1 MAVRIGID
9 VGGTFTKAVACD
21 STTGEVV
28 ARSIVPTSHGAVN
41 GLAQG
46 VVEALASTAQ
56 QVEARGLGPI
66 QLVSHSTTQAVNALL
81 EGDTAIV
88 GILGIG
94 RRPDLKK
101 ARSRTAVGEIRLAPG
116 RRLVTRHS
124 FIDAS
129 DGLNED
135 QVKTVLHDLVED
147 GAEVVCV
154 SEAFGVEDARG
165 EWLALEVAEELGVPA
180 CAGNELTGLY
190 GLEMR
195 TVTAAINAS
204 ILPAAVRTARF
215 VADAVAKDAPG
226 VPLLVMRGDGG
237 VVDLFTMERHPI
249 LTAFS
254 GPAASVAGALRHLSV
269 ADGVVVEVGGT
280 STNVS
285 IIQRG
290 RPILSYIRV
299 LDHVTSVRS
308 IDVRVVGVAGG
319 SLMRV
324 RKRLGRVSV
333 TDVGPRSAHIAGLP
347 YACFADVDEL
357 THAEPRLIA
366 PRPGDPDEYLVLETP
381 EGRRYALTVTCA
393 ANALDSVPSDAYARA
408 DVAAARAAFEAAAL
422 WMGRDWA
429 SLARTVIDTAAN
441 EVARV
446 IDEAMREHR
455 LSKPEVVG
463 LGGGAGALVPPTAQS
478 LGLEWQ
484 IPPDAEVISSVGDAL
499 SMVRVEIERTL
510 VNPDSAAIESLHRS
524 AEEAALNAGA
534 AASTIQV
541 ESEAVP
547 ERGALRV
554 VAYGALALEAGKSR
568 EQVDA
573 SGEQRTAERALGV
586 GATFIA
592 RTSSYSV
599 YAGQGRSQRRYLVID
614 STGSV
619 VADVTGT
626 ALTGTGVEVAAALE
640 ERVPALSRY
649 FGPLKVAPAVR
660 VIRGS
665 RLTDLTLISRPE
677 EALQAAV
684 TECSL
689 AHEGPVI
696 ALLSR
701 D

>member
-1 MAVRIGID
+1 MAVKIGVD

-21 STTGEVV
+21 ATTGRVV

-41 GLAQG
+41 GVAQG
-46 VVEALASTAQ
+46 IVEALASTAQ
-56 QVEARGLGPI
+56 QVDAEGLGPI

-94 RRPDLKK
+94 RRPDLRK

-129 DGLNED
+129 EGLNKD
-135 QVKTVLHDLVED
+135 RIRMVLHGLVED

-154 SEAFGVEDARG
+154 SEAFGVDDARG

-195 TVTAAINAS
+195 TVTSAINAS
-204 ILPAAVRTARF
+204 ILPAAVRTARL
-215 VADAVAKDAPG
+215 VAEAVAKDAPG

-237 VVDLFTMERHPI
+237 AVDLSTMERDPI

-285 IIQRG
+285 TIQRG
-290 RPILSYIRV
+290 RPVLSYIRV

-324 RKRLGRVSV
+324 RRRLGRANVA
-333 TDVGPRSAHIAGLP
+333 DVGPRSAHIAGLP
-347 YACFADVDEL
+347 YACFTDAEEL
-357 THAEPRLIA
+357 IHAEPGLIA
-366 PRPGDPDEYLVLETP
+366 PRPGDPDEYLVLVTP
-381 EGRRYALTVTCA
+381 QGRRVALTVTCA
-393 ANALDSVPSDAYARA
+393 SNALDLVPPDAYARA
-408 DVAAARAAFEAAAL
+408 EGAGARAAFEVAARWMGTDWRSLAQTVMEAAARKVA
-422 WMGRDWA
+422 G
-429 SLARTVIDTAAN
+429 VIHDS
-441 EVARV
+441 
-446 IDEAMREHR
+446 MREHK
-455 LSKPEVVG
+455 LDDPQVIG
-463 LGGGAGALVPPTAQS
+463 LGGGAGTLVPAAAQA
-478 LGLEWQ
+478 LGLEWN
-484 IPPDAEVISSVGDAL
+484 IPPDAEVIASVGDAL
-499 SMVRVEIERTL
+499 SMVRVELERTL
-510 VNPDSAAIESLHRS
+510 VDPDRGAIESLHRS
-524 AEEAALNAGA
+524 AEEAAVGAGA
-534 AASTIQV
+534 EASTIRV
-541 ESEAVP
+541 ESQAVP
-547 ERGALRV
+547 ERRALRV
-554 VAYGALALEAGKSR
+554 VAYGSLALEAGRSR
-568 EQVDA
+568 EQVDPEVEHRA
-573 SGEQRTAERALGV
+573 AAQTLGAPVSLIGRT
-586 GATFIA
+586 T
-592 RTSSYSV
+592 SYSV
-599 YAGQGRSQRRYLVID
+599 YASDGRAQKRFVVVDRS
-614 STGSV
+614 GSV
-619 VADVTGT
+619 IVDVTGI
-626 ALTGTGVEVAAALE
+626 ALTGTGAEVAAALE
-640 ERVPALSRY
+640 ERVPARTRY

-660 VIRGS
+660 IIRGS

-689 AHEGPVI
+689 AHESPVI
-696 ALLSR
+696 ALVSR

>member
-1 MAVRIGID
+1 
-9 VGGTFTKAVACD
+9 
-21 STTGEVV
+21 VV

-56 QVEARGLGPI
+56 QVEAGGLGPI

-94 RRPDLKK
+94 RKPDLKK

-124 FIDAS
+124 FIDAT
-129 DGLNED
+129 DGLSEER
-135 QVKTVLHDLVED
+135 VRTVLHELVED

-165 EWLALEVAEELGVPA
+165 EWLALEVAEDLGVPA

-195 TVTAAINAS
+195 TVTSAINAS

-215 VADAVAKDAPG
+215 VAEAVEKDAPG

-237 VVDLFTMERHPI
+237 AVDLSTMERHPI

-285 IIQRG
+285 TIQRG
-290 RPILSYIRV
+290 RPVLSYIRV

-319 SLMRV
+319 SLIRV
-324 RKRLGRVSV
+324 RRRLGRVNV
-333 TDVGPRSAHIAGLP
+333 ADVGPRSAHIAGLP
-347 YACFADVDEL
+347 YACFADADEL
-357 THAEPRLIA
+357 LHAEPRLIA
-366 PRPGDPDEYLVLETP
+366 PRPGDPDEYLILETP
-381 EGRRYALTVTCA
+381 EGRRLALTVTCA
-393 ANALDSVPSDAYARA
+393 ANALDSVPTDAYARA
-408 DVAAARAAFEAAAL
+408 DGEAARRAFEAAAK
-422 WMGRDWA
+422 WMGCDWRT
-429 SLARTVIDTAAN
+429 LAQKVVDAAAN
-441 EVARV
+441 KIAGV
-446 IDEAMREHR
+446 IYETMREHD
-455 LSKPEVVG
+455 LDNPEVVG
-463 LGGGAGALVPPTAQS
+463 LGGGAGALVPTAARS
-478 LGLEWQ
+478 LNLEWQ

-499 SMVRVEIERTL
+499 SMVRVEIEKTL
-510 VNPDSAAIESLHRS
+510 VNPDGAAIESLHRS
-524 AEEAALNAGA
+524 AEEAAIKAGA
-534 AASTIQV
+534 SAPTIQV
-541 ESEAVP
+541 ESQAVP

-554 VAYGALALEAGKSR
+554 VAYGSLALEVTKNH

-573 SGEQRTAERALGV
+573 QGEQRIATRTLAAP
-586 GATFIA
+586 ATFIG

-599 YAGQGRSQRRYLVID
+599 YASDGRSRRILVID
-614 STGSV
+614 RTGSV
-619 VADVTGT
+619 VVDVIGT
-626 ALTGTGVEVAAALE
+626 ALSGTGAEVAAALE
-640 ERVPALSRY
+640 ERVPARTRY
-649 FGPLKVAPAVR
+649 FGPLMVAPAVR
-660 VIRGS
+660 IIRGS

-677 EALQAAV
+677 EALQAAA

-689 AHEGPVI
+689 ANEGPVI